1 MNTTHYPNPRFAEY
15 AARGERLLS
24 TEGLYNAAT
33 IDRITKAMPS
43 IPMAEFAEGNPK
55 TVVFN
60 FLAKLVQLADQV
72 GMASGSYYL
81 ADMGEGNFP
90 LVEISRV
97 STHLVNLVLHPA
109 LEPLGEQGQQL
120 LFAFARANESDA
132 EAVRALVASV
142 LWLRE
147 VMRMRYR
154 AFNAGDKANVLLDQ
168 VLDFKDHLAQ
178 NYGANGMFAG
188 ACAQQAALMLGMLQ
202 DVAERGQLDAPG
214 DCVITG
220 PEDAEPSDLTR
231 SLNMVLRLHFGAK
244 GTYLDWP
251 SEEGGAT
258 ALDGPVVS
266 DQNGVLLFWAGAV
279 FIPALAG
286 DGPDSGLSL
295 QWMAASAR
303 LREAGYEQA
312 LAFFP
317 IM

>member
-1 MNTTHYPNPRFAEY
+1 MTTIYPSDQFAAY
-15 AARGERLLS
+15 AARAERLLS
-24 TEGLYNAAT
+24 SEGLFNAGT
-33 IDRITKAMPS
+33 IDRITTAMPS
-43 IPMAEFAEGNPK
+43 IPKAEFAEGNPK

-60 FLAKLVQLADQV
+60 FLVKLVQLSDQV

-154 AFNAGDKANVLLDQ
+154 AFNAGDKGNLVLDQ
-168 VLDFKDHLAQ
+168 VEAFKDHLAQ
-178 NYGANGMFAG
+178 NYGANGMFVG
-188 ACAQQAALMLGMLQ
+188 ACARQAALVLGLLQ
-202 DVAERGQLDAPG
+202 DVAEKGQLDAPG

-231 SLNMVLRLHFGAK
+231 TLNLALRLHFGAK

-251 SEEGGAT
+251 DEEGSAV

-266 DQNGVLLFWAGAV
+266 DQNGVLLLWDGAV
-279 FIPALAG
+279 VIPGLAG
-286 DGPDSGLSL
+286 NDPEAGLSL
-295 QWMAASAR
+295 QWMAASGR
-303 LREAGYEQA
+303 LRADGYEQA

-317 IM
+317 LV